1 MHARLCATVT
11 AAAVIAASVIA
22 ASVINVISKAKAG
35 TYITNVYAMEPWMT
49 GIEASRAY
57 DVCRERAGIM
67 YTLALNGAPE
77 DDNH

>member
-1 MHARLCATVT
+1 VVSKVPSTN
-11 AAAVIAASVIA
+11 
-22 ASVINVISKAKAG
+22 INVISKAKAG
-35 TYITNVYAMEPWMT
+35 TYITNVCAMEPWMT

-57 DVCRERAGIM
+57 DVCRERAGIR